1 MFYHV
6 LLSLGGTPVE
16 GGVRLAGDASEHSGR
31 VEVYH
36 DGEWGTIC
44 DNGWSLTETNVIC
57 KQLGYPGAIGY
68 ETGGHFGSGSG
79 PVFLDQVKCDGSEHF
94 ITECDHTGWYTHICS
109 HEEDVGVRCQIPG
122 SFKRSLFI

>member
-36 DGEWGTIC
+36 DDEWGTIC

-68 ETGGHFGSGSG
+68 ETGAHFGSGSG
-79 PVFLDQVKCDGSEHF
+79 PVFLDHVTCDGSEHF
-94 ITECDHTGWYTHICS
+94 ITECDDNGWYTHTCS

-122 SFKRSLFI
+122 SFKSSFFI